1 MVPVVAVEYLTVD
14 QEMEYLVKEIMVVMA
29 EDMVLEVAAA
39 VVAQDLL
46 EEMDQIV
53 VVAKEDLVLH
63 LIRLGD

>member
-1 MVPVVAVEYLTVD
+1 MVAVEYLTVD